1 MNNARKT
8 EPDSRMLERTRTLDY
23 VTRQGLST
31 LTGCDA
37 TDLDIFCLK
46 ELIDNALDACLD
58 ISSKISIVLDT
69 QDFLTLRARGEL
81 VDEIMKNMGPYTQ
94 KWIRSKMVFREN
106 ETGVAAKAAE

>member
-46 ELIDNALDACLD
+46 ELIDNAL
-58 ISSKISIVLDT
+58 
-69 QDFLTLRARGEL
+69 RARGEL